1 MTQTTMDSPTH
12 LTAAELE
19 AGLDFIAESPR
30 NAGRLEAI
38 VRRPGVDD
46 REELDEATLDEHTG
60 LVGDSWIVR
69 ASSLTSDRSPHP
81 EMQLTLMNSRVIA
94 LLAQSRERWA
104 LAGDQFYVDLDLGL
118 ANLPPG
124 ARLQIGEAVV
134 EVTAQPHLGCAK
146 FASRFG
152 RDALLFVNAQ
162 ERRHLRLRGVN
173 ARVIR
178 SGAVKAGDV
187 VRVIR

>member
-1 MTQTTMDSPTH
+1 MTQTTLDSPTH

-60 LVGDSWIVR
+60 LVGDNWIVR
-69 ASSLTSDRSPHP
+69 GSSLTSDRSPHP